1 MKNSFLVI
9 VALNLLFSA
18 CTKQAVEPDNST
30 KPVSSVTSSFD
41 LIQDKIFTP
50 SCATSGCHLA
60 TTDASFAQH
69 GLVLAKSTA
78 YSQLVGVVAKNP
90 NAVINKILR
99 VTKFQST
106 QSLLYHKLNWDVAHH
121 SSIDY
126 GVPMPLGGKPLS
138 VGQLKFIQNW
148 IEAGA
153 PEKGEVADAKLLD
166 DTTPS
171 YAVSSDFSPLNEPSA
186 EGKEGLQL
194 KVDKFSVAPN
204 FERELFV
211 RKPLNNSTPIY
222 VTRIKLKSRPNSHHM
237 VLYDFENK
245 QSLPNLNEVRD
256 LRNSDN
262 SINVFTFL
270 QMQNHIFLGGG
281 TDPNSD
287 YSFPEGTALLL
298 PANSSIDLNPHYF
311 NKTNEVIF
319 GENYVNLYTVKA
331 DQVKKVVQMIDFNNT
346 NLTIPANQ
354 KTVISKDFIFDKAV
368 AIVSL
373 TSHTHQWG
381 KLFQIKIK
389 GGARN
394 GEVIYESTDWAHPT
408 VINFSK
414 VIELKAGEGLT
425 SVVTYD
431 NNTNRIIRFGLTS
444 EDEMNIIFGYYY
456 AL

>member
-1 MKNSFLVI
+1 MKTNYRILIVLV
-9 VALNLLFSA
+9 LLFSA
-18 CTKQAVEPDNST
+18 CSKQAVEPELSPNPSG
-30 KPVSSVTSSFD
+30 SIISSFD
-41 LIQDKIFTP
+41 LIQDRIFTP
-50 SCATSGCHLA
+50 SCATAGCHLA
-60 TTDASFAQH
+60 ATDASFAQH
-69 GLVLAKSTA
+69 GLVLAKSAA
-78 YSQLVGVVAKNP
+78 YSQLVGVTAKNP
-90 NAVINKILR
+90 NALLNKILR

-106 QSLLYHKLNWDVAHH
+106 QSLLYHKLNWDAAHH

-171 YAVSSDFSPLNEPSA
+171 YAVSSEFSPLSEPSV
-186 EGKEGLQL
+186 EGKEGIQL
-194 KVDKFSVAPN
+194 KVEKFSIAPN

-211 RKPLNNSTPIY
+211 RKPLNNAAPVYIS
-222 VTRIKLKSRPNSHHM
+222 RIKLKSRPNSHHM
-237 VLYDFENK
+237 VLYDFQNK
-245 QSLPNLNEVRD
+245 QVLPNLNEVRD

-287 YSFPEGTALLL
+287 YSFPEGTALML

-319 GENYVNLYTVKA
+319 GENYVNLYTVKPE
-331 DQVKKVVQMIDFNNT
+331 QVKKVVQMIDFNNT
-346 NLTIPANQ
+346 NLTIAPNQ
-354 KTVISKDFIFDKAV
+354 KTVISKDFTFDKAV

-408 VINFSK
+408 VINFPK

-425 SVVTYD
+425 SVVTYE
-431 NNTNRIIRFGLTS
+431 NNTNRTIRFGLTS